1 MKKLN
6 VAFII
11 ILFFITVV
19 PPKPNTNAEQFPFM
33 EVHYIDV
40 GQGDS
45 ILVKTPNKKT
55 ILIDGG
61 LPKAGKKVVSY
72 LKKHEVEKIDLLIA
86 THPDYDHIGG
96 LINVMRSFE
105 VKQILD
111 SGKIHLT
118 SAFARYAAEIR
129 KQGII
134 KKTAKPNQRIHL
146 DSDLKIKVLNAYEK
160 SQSNNE
166 SSIVLKMTYSEM
178 DFLFMGDATIKQEKK
193 LMEKYDIQSEIMKV
207 AHHGSDTSTSLEF
220 LREVNPEIAILTYSI
235 DNDYG
240 HPVERVVEN
249 LDRIE
254 AIVYSTASFGDIMIR
269 TNGKNFYIFPSRSPT
284 DNLIRYSA

>member
-6 VAFII
+6 VALTF

-19 PPKPNTNAEQFPFM
+19 PPNINAEAPPFM
-33 EVHYIDV
+33 EVHFIDV

-45 ILVKTPNKKT
+45 ILVETPNDKT

-61 LPKAGKKVVSY
+61 LPKAGNKVVSY
-72 LKKHEVEKIDLLIA
+72 LKKQKIKEIDLLIA

-96 LINVMRSFE
+96 LIHVMKSFE

-111 SGKIHLT
+111 TGKIHLT
-118 SAFARYAAEIR
+118 RAFAKYAAEIR
-129 KQGII
+129 KQGIP
-134 KKTAKPNQRIHL
+134 KKVAKPNQRIQL
-146 DSDLKIKVLNAYEK
+146 DSDLTIQVLNAYQK
-160 SQSNNE
+160 DQSNNE
-166 SSIVLKMTYSEM
+166 SSIVLKMTYNEM

-220 LREVNPEIAILTYSI
+220 LREVNPQIAILTFSV

-254 AIVYSTASFGDIMIR
+254 ANVYSTASFGDIIIR
-269 TNGKNFYIFPSRSPT
+269 TNGKNFFVFPSRDPT
-284 DNLIRYSA
+284 DNLLRYSV

>member
-6 VAFII
+6 VALTF

-19 PPKPNTNAEQFPFM
+19 PPNINAEALPFM
-33 EVHYIDV
+33 EVHFIDV

-45 ILVKTPNKKT
+45 ILVETPNDKT

-61 LPKAGKKVVSY
+61 LPKAGNKVVSY
-72 LKKHEVEKIDLLIA
+72 LKKQKIEKIDLLIA

-96 LINVMRSFE
+96 LIHVMKSFE

-111 SGKIHLT
+111 TGKIHLT
-118 SAFARYAAEIR
+118 RAFAKYAAEIR
-129 KQGII
+129 KQGIP
-134 KKTAKPNQRIHL
+134 KKVAKPNQRIQL
-146 DSDLKIKVLNAYEK
+146 DSDLTIQVLNAYQK
-160 SQSNNE
+160 DQSNNE
-166 SSIVLKMTYSEM
+166 SSIVLKMTYNEM

-220 LREVNPEIAILTYSI
+220 LREINPQIAILTFSV

-254 AIVYSTASFGDIMIR
+254 ANVYSTASFGDIIIR
-269 TNGKNFYIFPSRSPT
+269 TNGKNFFVFPSRDPT
-284 DNLIRYSA
+284 DNLLRYSV

>member
-6 VAFII
+6 VALTFI
-11 ILFFITVV
+11 LLFITVV
-19 PPKPNTNAEQFPFM
+19 PPNINAEAPPFM
-33 EVHYIDV
+33 EVHFIDV

-45 ILVKTPNKKT
+45 ILVETPNDKT

-61 LPKAGKKVVSY
+61 LPKAGNKVVSY
-72 LKKHEVEKIDLLIA
+72 LKKQKIEKIDLLIA

-96 LINVMRSFE
+96 LIHVMKSFE

-111 SGKIHLT
+111 TGKIHLT
-118 SAFARYAAEIR
+118 RAFAKYAAEIR
-129 KQGII
+129 KQGIP
-134 KKTAKPNQRIHL
+134 KKVAKPNQRIQL
-146 DSDLKIKVLNAYEK
+146 DSDLTIQVLNAYQK
-160 SQSNNE
+160 DQSNNE
-166 SSIVLKMTYSEM
+166 SSIVLKMTYNEM

-220 LREVNPEIAILTYSI
+220 LREVNPQIAILTFSV

-254 AIVYSTASFGDIMIR
+254 ANVYSTASFGDIIIR
-269 TNGKNFYIFPSRSPT
+269 TNGKNFFVFPSRDPT
-284 DNLIRYSA
+284 DNLLRYSV

>member
-1 MKKLN
+1 M
-6 VAFII
+6 
-11 ILFFITVV
+11 LFFITVV
-19 PPKPNTNAEQFPFM
+19 PPNINAEAPPFM
-33 EVHYIDV
+33 EVHFIDV

-45 ILVKTPNKKT
+45 ILVETPNDKT

-61 LPKAGKKVVSY
+61 LPKAGNKVVSY
-72 LKKHEVEKIDLLIA
+72 LKKQKIEKIDLLIA

-96 LINVMRSFE
+96 LIHVMKSFE

-111 SGKIHLT
+111 TGKIHLT
-118 SAFARYAAEIR
+118 RAFAKYAAEIR
-129 KQGII
+129 KQGIP
-134 KKTAKPNQRIHL
+134 KKVAKPNQRIQL
-146 DSDLKIKVLNAYEK
+146 DSDLTIQVLNAYQK
-160 SQSNNE
+160 DQSNNE
-166 SSIVLKMTYSEM
+166 SSIVLKMTYNEM

-220 LREVNPEIAILTYSI
+220 LREVNPQIAILTFSV

-254 AIVYSTASFGDIMIR
+254 ANVYSTASFGDIIIR
-269 TNGKNFYIFPSRSPT
+269 TNGKNFFVFPSRDPT
-284 DNLIRYSA
+284 DNLLRYSV

>member
-6 VAFII
+6 VALTF

-19 PPKPNTNAEQFPFM
+19 PPNINAEAPPFM
-33 EVHYIDV
+33 EVHFIDV

-45 ILVKTPNKKT
+45 ILVETPNDKT

-61 LPKAGKKVVSY
+61 LPKAGNKVVSY
-72 LKKHEVEKIDLLIA
+72 LKKQKIEKIDLLIA

-96 LINVMRSFE
+96 LIHVMKSFE

-111 SGKIHLT
+111 TGKIHLT
-118 SAFARYAAEIR
+118 RAFAKYAAEIR
-129 KQGII
+129 KQGIP
-134 KKTAKPNQRIHL
+134 KKVAKPNQRIQL
-146 DSDLKIKVLNAYEK
+146 DSDLTIQVLNAYQK
-160 SQSNNE
+160 DQSNNE
-166 SSIVLKMTYSEM
+166 SSIVLKMTYNEM

-220 LREVNPEIAILTYSI
+220 LREINPQIAILTFSV

-254 AIVYSTASFGDIMIR
+254 ANVYSTASFGDIIIR
-269 TNGKNFYIFPSRSPT
+269 TNGKNFFVFPSRDPT
-284 DNLIRYSA
+284 DNLLRYSV

>member
-6 VAFII
+6 VALTF

-19 PPKPNTNAEQFPFM
+19 PPNINAEAPPFM
-33 EVHYIDV
+33 EVHFIDV

-45 ILVKTPNKKT
+45 ILVETPNDKT

-61 LPKAGKKVVSY
+61 LPKAGNKVVSY
-72 LKKHEVEKIDLLIA
+72 LKKQKIKEIDLLIA

-96 LINVMRSFE
+96 LIHVMKSFE

-111 SGKIHLT
+111 TGKIHLT
-118 SAFARYAAEIR
+118 RAFAKYAAEIR
-129 KQGII
+129 KQGIP
-134 KKTAKPNQRIHL
+134 KKVAKPNQRIDL
-146 DSDLKIKVLNAYEK
+146 DSDLTIRVLNAYLK
-160 SQSNNE
+160 DQSNNE
-166 SSIVLKMTYSEM
+166 SSIVLKMTYNEM
-178 DFLFMGDATIKQEKK
+178 DFLFMGDATIEQEKK
-193 LMEKYDIQSEIMKV
+193 LMDKYDIQSEIMKV

-220 LREVNPEIAILTYSI
+220 LREVNPQIAILTFSV

-254 AIVYSTASFGDIMIR
+254 ANVYSTASFGDIIIR
-269 TNGKNFYIFPSRSPT
+269 TNGKRFFIFPSRDPT
-284 DNLIRYSA
+284 DNLLRYSV

>member
-6 VAFII
+6 LALTFI
-11 ILFFITVV
+11 LLFITVV
-19 PPKPNTNAEQFPFM
+19 PPHINAEASPFM

-45 ILVKTPNKKT
+45 ILVETPNNKT

-61 LPKAGKKVVSY
+61 LPKASNKVVSY
-72 LKKHEVEKIDLLIA
+72 LKKQKIEKIDLLIA

-96 LINVMRSFE
+96 LINVMKSFK
-105 VKQILD
+105 VKQVLD
-111 SGKIHLT
+111 TGKIHLT
-118 SAFARYAAEIR
+118 RAFAKYAAEIR
-129 KQGII
+129 KQGIP
-134 KKTAKPNQRIHL
+134 KKVAKPNQRIHL
-146 DSDLKIKVLNAYEK
+146 DPDLTIRVLNAYQK
-160 SQSNNE
+160 DQSNNE
-166 SSIVLKMTYSEM
+166 SSIVLKMTYNDI
-178 DFLFMGDATIKQEKK
+178 DFLFMGDATIEQEKK

-220 LREVNPEIAILTYSI
+220 LREVNPQIAILTFSV

-254 AIVYSTASFGDIMIR
+254 ANVYSTASFGDIIIR
-269 TNGKNFYIFPSRSPT
+269 TNGKNFFVFPSRDPT
-284 DNLIRYSA
+284 DNLLRYSV

>member
-6 VAFII
+6 VALTF

-19 PPKPNTNAEQFPFM
+19 PPNINAEAPPFM
-33 EVHYIDV
+33 EVHFIDV

-45 ILVKTPNKKT
+45 ILVETPNDKT

-61 LPKAGKKVVSY
+61 LPKAGNKVVSY
-72 LKKHEVEKIDLLIA
+72 LKKQKIEKIDLLIA

-96 LINVMRSFE
+96 LIHVMKSFE

-111 SGKIHLT
+111 TGKIHLT
-118 SAFARYAAEIR
+118 RAFAKYAAEIR
-129 KQGII
+129 KQGIP
-134 KKTAKPNQRIHL
+134 KKVAKPNQRIQL
-146 DSDLKIKVLNAYEK
+146 DSDLTIQVLNAYQK
-160 SQSNNE
+160 DQSNNE
-166 SSIVLKMTYSEM
+166 SSIVLKMTYNEM

-220 LREVNPEIAILTYSI
+220 LREVNPQIAILTFSV

-254 AIVYSTASFGDIMIR
+254 ANVYSTASFGDIIIR
-269 TNGKNFYIFPSRSPT
+269 TNGKNFFVFPSRDPT
-284 DNLIRYSA
+284 DNLLRYSV

>member
-1 MKKLN
+1 MKKLH
-6 VAFII
+6 VALIFI
-11 ILFFITVV
+11 LLFITVV
-19 PPKPNTNAEQFPFM
+19 PPHTNAKVYPFM

-45 ILVKTPNKKT
+45 ILVETPNDKT

-61 LPKAGKKVVSY
+61 LPKAGDKVVSY
-72 LKKHEVEKIDLLIA
+72 LKKQDIEKIDLLIA

-96 LINVMRSFE
+96 LINVMKSFE
-105 VKQILD
+105 VRQILD
-111 SGKIHLT
+111 TGKIHLT
-118 SAFARYAAEIR
+118 RAFAKYAAEIR
-129 KQGII
+129 KQGIL

-160 SQSNNE
+160 NQSNNE
-166 SSIVLKMTYSEM
+166 SSIVLKMTYNEM
-178 DFLFMGDATIKQEKK
+178 DFLFMGDATMEQEKK
-193 LMEKYDIQSEIMKV
+193 LIEKYDIQSEIIKV

-220 LREVNPEIAILTYSI
+220 LREVNPQIAILTFSV

-249 LDRIE
+249 LDRME
-254 AIVYSTASFGDIMIR
+254 TIVYSTASFGDIMIR
-269 TNGKNFYIFPSRSPT
+269 TNGKNFYIFPSRNPT